1 MPIPRIMRYEKS
13 FPHIK
18 EIPKKI
24 VIRHSNQSRKQPHEY
39 AHEIQTGI
47 NQLQFPYLPFA
58 QIAPL
63 LPLVFPFL
71 QFHIRNKQMEKR
83 RVYLNNG
90 FNSSGISISFAFNAS
105 KHSRPLSDKVKC
117 ICRLS
122 LSPKLR
128 TINSFSSMERM
139 TLEVCEADKPVFS
152 DITLAISVSP
162 PMQQSAIASFND
174 TPYC

>member
-1 MPIPRIMRYEKS
+1 MPIPRIMRREKS

-18 EIPKKI
+18 EIPEKI
-24 VIRHSNQSRKQPHEY
+24 VLRHSNQSRKQPHEY

-63 LPLVFPFL
+63 LPFVFPFL

-90 FNSSGISISFAFNAS
+90 FNSSGISISFAFSAS
-105 KHSRPLSDKVKC
+105 KHSCPLS
-117 ICRLS
+117 
-122 LSPKLR
+122 
-128 TINSFSSMERM
+128 E
-139 TLEVCEADKPVFS
+139 
-152 DITLAISVSP
+152 
-162 PMQQSAIASFND
+162 
-174 TPYC
+174 